1 MAPALPS
8 PLRAARKILVIR
20 KTQSTRDVI
29 AEIGESARSHR
40 IKGRKDL
47 PAFFLK
53 WPQLPGGFDRAVD
66 FAPA

>member
-40 IKGRKDL
+40 YKRPEGSSGLFSEMAATARWL
-47 PAFFLK
+47 
-53 WPQLPGGFDRAVD
+53 
-66 FAPA
+66 